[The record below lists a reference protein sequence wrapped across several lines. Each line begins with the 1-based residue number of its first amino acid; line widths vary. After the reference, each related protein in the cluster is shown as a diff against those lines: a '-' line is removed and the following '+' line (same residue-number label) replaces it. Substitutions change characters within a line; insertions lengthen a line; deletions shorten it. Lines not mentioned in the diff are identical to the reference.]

1 MWKRLPVGE
10 FKWKW
15 EPYFLWHLVGCAG
28 CVFCLVF
35 SFLNLMLLAVIHK
48 SAKHTKKKNMY
59 GLNNN

>member
-28 CVFCLVF
+28 CGVVPGFLF
-35 SFLNLMLLAVIHK
+35 SK
-48 SAKHTKKKNMY
+48 SNAAGCNT
-59 GLNNN
+59 